1 MMFNKILIQKRGIA
15 IALLILIII
24 TINII
29 SLVRSKKIHDVPISI
44 TKEMVERLIEDAQ
57 KEGGSNGRNNIAEI
71 QHKII
76 ENDTISSILTRYQ
89 ASSYDAHEI
98 AQSIRKAGI
107 KLKLEIGK
115 LITIKFAETAEAHS
129 GNKRSVEKFTISG
142 MKNGIIEVAKEE
154 NGKFKAKFIAVKI
167 NKALR
172 KISTTITTSFYTDSI
187 KAGADSSAV
196 NSAAKL
202 LNYVIDFQR
211 DVKQGSNLYLAYEVE
226 ESEDGNTIKVGEIV
240 YAALEVMPNKK
251 KAIYRYKDKD
261 GKTEYV
267 DSAGAAI
274 SKGLIKTPLSAPIN
288 GARISSGFGLR
299 KHPVHGY
306 SKMHKGID
314 FAAPRGTP
322 IYAAADGAI
331 EFIKRSG
338 AGYGRHIKIKH
349 NSTYATLYAHMDHF
363 AKGIKQG
370 TSVKA
375 GQVIGYV
382 GCTGTSTGNHLHY
395 EVHRNGKQ
403 INPANSDFSSMKTV
417 TKKIDPS
424 LFKKQ
429 KSEIEK
435 LFASS

>member
-1 MMFNKILIQKRGIA
+1 MMLNKILIQKRGVA
-15 IALLILIII
+15 VALLILTIMM
-24 TINII
+24 INII
-29 SLVRSKKIHDVPISI
+29 SLVRSKSMHDIPLSI
-44 TKEMVERLIEDAQ
+44 TKEMVERLIENAEQ
-57 KEGGSNGRNNIAEI
+57 EVANSAANNIAEI

-76 ENDTISSILTRYQ
+76 ENDTISSILARYQ
-89 ASSYDAHEI
+89 ASSYDSHEI

-115 LITIKFAETAEAHS
+115 LITVKFAESSEAHL
-129 GNKRSVEKFTISG
+129 GNKRAVEKFTISG
-142 MKNGIIEVAKEE
+142 MKSGMIEVVRDES
-154 NGKFKAKFIAVKI
+154 GKFIAKFIAVKL
-167 NKALR
+167 NKTLR
-172 KISTTITTSFYTDSI
+172 KISTTVTTSFYTDSI

-196 NSAAKL
+196 SSAAKL
-202 LNYVIDFQR
+202 LNYVVDFQR
-211 DVKQGSNLYLAYEVE
+211 DIKQGSNLYLAYEVE
-226 ESEDGNTIKVGEIV
+226 ESEDGHTIKVGEIV

-288 GARISSGFGLR
+288 GARISSGFGMR
-299 KHPVHGY
+299 RHPVYGY

-331 EFIKRSG
+331 EFVKRSG

-349 NSTYATLYAHMDHF
+349 NGTYATLYAHMNNF

-370 TSVKA
+370 ASVRA

-382 GCTGTSTGNHLHY
+382 GTSGTSTGPHLHY

-403 INPANSDFSSMKTV
+403 INPANSDFSSMKAT
-417 TKKIDPS
+417 TKKIDS
-424 LFKKQ
+424 NLFKKQ
-429 KSEIEK
+429 KLEIEK
-435 LFASS
+435 LFAVS